1 MAEKFKATE
10 ETKAAFPAASQQLEA
25 AAFSM
30 ADDFLNSGQTP
41 SEATSLVAHMMV
53 RVAWKVALCGR
64 LADGAEPNPDA
75 FREVVEDALNATRF
89 AEPSADV
96 EDTPDAKP

>member
-30 ADDFLNSGQTP
+30 ADDFMNSGQTP
-41 SEATSLVAHMMV
+41 SEATSLVAHTRGFESLRV
-53 RVAWKVALCGR
+53 RQIQ
-64 LADGAEPNPDA
+64 
-75 FREVVEDALNATRF
+75 
-89 AEPSADV
+89 
-96 EDTPDAKP
+96 KPRKASPRAAVLPGLLSLK